1 MPVRGLSH
9 RARLAKLGRIVQ
21 SAVLRLESPARSTYG
36 PGRHSTYDIELGAP
50 GVVAF
55 KGGQQVLTGPQGAS
69 MSPVTPSAS
78 HKLCEYT
85 ARAADFAGAGT
96 MGAA

>member
-1 MPVRGLSH
+1 PPP
-9 RARLAKLGRIVQ
+9 RAPKPQAPIATPTADVQLAAPTRHLLATAAGAYIKLDGD
-21 SAVLRLESPARSTYG
+21 
-36 PGRHSTYDIELGAP
+36 DIELGAP
-50 GVVAF
+50 GTIAF
-55 KGGQQVLTGPQGAS
+55 KGGQQVLTAPQGAS